1 MFLQALV
8 KAAQSDDDSENRFV
22 FNSCHALLL
31 FGVPNKGLEGAN
43 LRSMVKGQP
52 NTKLIENL
60 EGSSDFLRHLHEL
73 WESFGPRGARIVSIY
88 ETKPT
93 PTVLVRH

>member
-8 KAAQSDDDSENRFV
+8 KAAQSDGDSENGFV

-31 FGVPNKGLEGAN
+31 FGVPNKGLEGTS

-52 NTKLIENL
+52 NAKLIENL
-60 EGSSDFLRHLHEL
+60 EGSSDFLRLLHEL
-73 WESFGPRGARIVSIY
+73 WESLKPQNAKIVSIY